1 MAIQTIT
8 VRVNGA
14 PPLVVKQRVE
24 NVRDLG
30 RLFRKAAASI
40 RATDKLLIGYAAE
53 KVAKITLRPE

>member
-1 MAIQTIT
+1 MAMQAIT

-14 PPLVVKQRVE
+14 PPLVVKARVE

-40 RATDKLLIGYAAE
+40 RAADKLLNGYAAE
-53 KVAKITLRPE
+53 KVGKVTVRPE